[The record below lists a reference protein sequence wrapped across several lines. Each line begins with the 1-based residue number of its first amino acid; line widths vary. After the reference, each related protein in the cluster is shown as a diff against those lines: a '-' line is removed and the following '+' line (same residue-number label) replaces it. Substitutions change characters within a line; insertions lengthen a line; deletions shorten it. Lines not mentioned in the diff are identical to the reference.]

1 MIYRLMVVLMCGLG
15 SLPALAVETPSIV
28 GKWQY
33 DGFFFENARYL
44 NPNPDLTLTFE
55 FRPDG
60 VDRLFWSRKNEP
72 GICERLA
79 SYEVVQNRLKQTVTW
94 VNPKND
100 PSCGSDPDMKLGAE
114 TDTEIL
120 FTNGELW
127 FHFNLDGK
135 PFEYILIPMPA
146 AGNTPESGPQ

>member
-15 SLPALAVETPSIV
+15 SLPAFAVDTPSIV
-28 GKWQY
+28 GTWKY
-33 DGFFFENARYL
+33 DGFFFENVRYP

-60 VDRLFWSRKNEP
+60 TDRLFWSRKNET
-72 GICERLA
+72 GTCERLGT
-79 SYEVVQNRLKQTVTW
+79 YEVVQNHLKQKVTW

-100 PSCGSDPDMKLGAE
+100 SSCGLTMGEE

-120 FTNGELW
+120 FTKGELW

-135 PFEYILIPMPA
+135 PFEYILIPMPV